1 LPYFEHVAL
10 VNSKQYEE
18 AAAATTTRAK
28 QQKKRFVLIFK
39 HSFMY
44 HNFTYYLELAK
55 WQVPGSLA
63 LTVSALDGNRGHW
76 DQLLENLDGVT
87 NTQVRLI

>member
-28 QQKKRFVLIFK
+28 QQKRDLF
-39 HSFMY
+39 
-44 HNFTYYLELAK
+44 
-55 WQVPGSLA
+55 
-63 LTVSALDGNRGHW
+63 
-76 DQLLENLDGVT
+76 
-87 NTQVRLI
+87 